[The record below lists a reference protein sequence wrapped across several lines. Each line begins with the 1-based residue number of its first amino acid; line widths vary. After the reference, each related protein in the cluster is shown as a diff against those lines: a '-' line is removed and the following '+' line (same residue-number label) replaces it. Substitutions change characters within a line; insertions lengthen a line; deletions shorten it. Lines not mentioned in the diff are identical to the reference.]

1 MKAEAEQGNSVLGGL
16 LAEAGWSP
24 RALARAVNAEFG
36 ALSVAETVPY
46 YWLDTGS
53 VPRGTMPLMVASVL
67 SKQLGRTVSA
77 QHIWPGYSGPGE
89 ALVQLADQ
97 GLDGSSTAGS
107 GLDAATAWLTP
118 GDIDRRTFLAV
129 SGMPLLQALWG
140 WLEAETTTLP
150 EVPPIEPAG
159 HPLIDLIEAS
169 LPGLQR
175 LDDAH
180 GGAAHLGYVQ
190 MQVAAAVQVLRD
202 GQHPGPVASRLRA
215 AIATMAQLAGWMAH
229 DANRQGLAQRYWFT
243 ALRAAHR
250 IGDRPLAA
258 HILADV
264 AFQTASFHPE
274 SAVIIAEEASQVA
287 AKAPATVRASVA
299 SRLAYCYAA
308 AGRQSEFVRAHAD
321 ARKHLERR
329 EDLVEPSYMYFLTDT
344 HLDCQAGYAL
354 IAMGRRQLRLGD
366 RAGRANVTAGDR
378 LLRRGAHE
386 APSNSP
392 SGRRALYEGLWL
404 ALGSIAVD
412 DRDSAFALVDRA
424 VSRLPQVNS
433 PRSIVLLD
441 QFAADL
447 RRRTRNPAVR
457 EYLPQVEEA
466 LKKAGR

>member
-1 MKAEAEQGNSVLGGL
+1 MKAEVEQGNTVLRGL
-16 LAEAGWSP
+16 LAEAGWSSG
-24 RALARAVNAEFG
+24 ALARAVNAEFG
-36 ALSVAETVPY
+36 ALSIAETAPY

-53 VPRGTMPLMVASVL
+53 VPRGMVPLMVASVL

-77 QHIWPGYSGPGE
+77 RHIWPGYSGPDE

-97 GLDGSSTAGS
+97 GLDGPSTAGS

-140 WLEAETTTLP
+140 WLEAETALP
-150 EVPPIEPAG
+150 EVPTTEPAG
-159 HPLIDLIEAS
+159 HPLIDFIEAS

-190 MQVAAAVQVLRD
+190 MQVAAAVQVLRS

-229 DANRQGLAQRYWFT
+229 DANRQGLAQRYWFV

-264 AFQTASFHPE
+264 AFQTASVDPE
-274 SAVIIAEEASQVA
+274 SAVVIAEEASQVA
-287 AKAPATVRASVA
+287 AKAPATVRASVS

-308 AGRQSEFVRAHAD
+308 AGRRTDFVRTYAD
-321 ARKHLERR
+321 ARTHLERR
-329 EDLVEPSYMYFLTDT
+329 EDLVEPSYMYFLTDA
-344 HLDCQAGYAL
+344 HLDCQAGYAM

-366 RAGRANVTAGDR
+366 RAGRANITAGDR

-404 ALGSIAVD
+404 ALGSIAID

-424 VSRLPQVNS
+424 TSRLPQVNS

-441 QFAADL
+441 RFAADL

-457 EYLPQVEEA
+457 EYLPKVQEA
-466 LKKAGR
+466 LEKARR